1 MFIKLNYNKNIV
13 LVDASYYVFYRFFAT
28 TKWFNMQ
35 KNVADKDLDFTK
47 AFLKHIQADIN
58 KITKKFKTDKSNIV
72 FCEDCPRSKIWRND
86 IFKDYKATRQ
96 LNQNFDQTVFS
107 TFSEFIIDNNFKKIS
122 LDRLEAD
129 DIVYIV
135 HNKIKKNAKKI
146 TIITNDNDYLQ
157 LLTDNTDIIN
167 MQFKNLKSRTNFETG
182 TANLFYKSIIG
193 DKSDNISK
201 LSNTINKDLAMKISN
216 YTENEIKEFLLER
229 NLYDKFLF
237 NLKLISF
244 QYIPDVYIETFDN
257 IYTIE

>member
-1 MFIKLNYNKNIV
+1 MSIKLNYNKNII
-13 LVDASYYVFYRFFAT
+13 LVDSSYYVFYRFFAT

-35 KNVADKDLDFTK
+35 KNTEDLDFTK

-58 KITKKFKTDKSNIV
+58 KIIKKFKTDKSNII

-86 IFKDYKATRQ
+86 LFKDYKASRQ
-96 LNQNFDQTVFS
+96 LNQNFDQTVFY
-107 TFSEFIIDNNFKKIS
+107 TFSQFIIDNNFNKIC

-129 DIVYIV
+129 DIVSII
-135 HNKIKKNAKKI
+135 HNKIKNNAKKI

-157 LLTDNTDIIN
+157 LLNDNTDIIN
-167 MQFKNLKSRTNFETG
+167 MQFKNIKFRTNFETG
-182 TANLFYKSIIG
+182 TANLFYKAIIG

-201 LSNTINKDLAMKISN
+201 LSNTINKDLALKISN
-216 YTENEIKEFLLER
+216 YNEDEIKKFLVER

-244 QYIPDVYIETFDN
+244 EYIPDEYIQNFND
-257 IYTIE
+257 IYIFE